1 MPQYYECD
9 CSSPAIVAL
18 SSVLFVFV
26 RRPAVQWRSTASV
39 TYIPLYT
46 SSIVTIETTNI
57 PIQQKKDYFIPSFLF
72 IIHIELIQWNTWSIF
87 ALNVCIFSKSFQYII
102 IMIKFTV
109 RFEVSSNWTI
119 LFIELRIYIYIYI
132 YCRLISC
139 WMKQTHLNRIG
150 ILHRLRT
157 FVLWSKCVC
166 VWEKYLNGEKSVVE
180 TEPNQFRRKNW
191 FLCCLRFFFFGC
203 SFVCTPHLSLI
214 ANARACVYIFAEG
227 HFLPN
232 HAINHL
238 VTKSNNNNRNKNI
251 TSRTRYK
258 KNY

>member
-1 MPQYYECD
+1 MTPYRRIWSFDLHKSITWNAFQCSRRVINNSSFRFWLFVLFQFTKISMPQYYECD

-102 IMIKFTV
+102 IMIIYCKIWSQ
-109 RFEVSSNWTI
+109 FELNDIVYWIT
-119 LFIELRIYIYIYI
+119 YIYLYLYI
-132 YCRLISC
+132 LSANIV
-139 WMKQTHLNRIG
+139 LN
-150 ILHRLRT
+150 
-157 FVLWSKCVC
+157 
-166 VWEKYLNGEKSVVE
+166 E
-180 TEPNQFRRKNW
+180 TNTSQPNW
-191 FLCCLRFFFFGC
+191 
-203 SFVCTPHLSLI
+203 
-214 ANARACVYIFAEG
+214 
-227 HFLPN
+227 
-232 HAINHL
+232 
-238 VTKSNNNNRNKNI
+238 NI
-251 TSRTRYK
+251 TSITNVCIVK
-258 KNY
+258 